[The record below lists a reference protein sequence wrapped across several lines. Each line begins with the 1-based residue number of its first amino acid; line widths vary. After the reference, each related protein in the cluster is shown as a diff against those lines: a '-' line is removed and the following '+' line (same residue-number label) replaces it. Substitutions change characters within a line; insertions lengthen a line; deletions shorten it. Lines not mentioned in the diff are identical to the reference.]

1 MNGASRVSN
10 MILFLQ
16 SAIVREWRIW
26 RLFSFCPQIC
36 DLSVIFVIQRQSAYY
51 ACMAKNREELRGKLN
66 AFATW
71 KHWVC
76 LAIPMFLHPDIL
88 AFVCQ
93 YQGFHILIA
102 EACAHVPTGEDIGRV
117 KLPRLLRKRLGE
129 GLQISFVNGRD
140 FPKDLSPYNLVIHC
154 GACMFNRRYVLERI
168 RTSQEQHVPITNY
181 GMAIAFLTGIL
192 QQIDMDA

>member
-1 MNGASRVSN
+1 
-10 MILFLQ
+10 
-16 SAIVREWRIW
+16 
-26 RLFSFCPQIC
+26 
-36 DLSVIFVIQRQSAYY
+36 
-51 ACMAKNREELRGKLN
+51 
-66 AFATW
+66 
-71 KHWVC
+71 
-76 LAIPMFLHPDIL
+76 MFLHPDIL

-93 YQGFHILIA
+93 YQGSHILIA

-129 GLQISFVNGRD
+129 ELQISFVNGRD

-168 RTSQEQHVPITNY
+168 RTSQEQYVPITNY
-181 GMAIAFLTGIL
+181 GMAIAFFTGIL